1 MIIKS
6 FIYIN
11 ANILIMGSRKATGT
25 WTWILIILIL
35 MAIGVG
41 AYFWITG
48 GGVNSIYDGGNIQP
62 PALPN

>member
-1 MIIKS
+1 
-6 FIYIN
+6 
-11 ANILIMGSRKATGT
+11 MGSRKATGT